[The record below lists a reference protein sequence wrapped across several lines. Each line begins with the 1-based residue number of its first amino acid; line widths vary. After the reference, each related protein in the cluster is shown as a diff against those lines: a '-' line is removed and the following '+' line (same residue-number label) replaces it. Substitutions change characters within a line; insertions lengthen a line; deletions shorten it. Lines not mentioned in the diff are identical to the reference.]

1 MRGAR
6 WERERCLHCR
16 QDGVEDLRVRR
27 AARGRVV
34 DRLLILD
41 CDADR
46 EDEKSNGKEMLYCN

>member
-16 QDGVEDLRVRR
+16 QDGVDLRVRR

-46 EDEKSNGKEMLYCN
+46 EDEKFNGKEMLYCN